1 MPRRLPLLIVTAA
14 LIVAAVLTLI
24 ALPRQTA
31 TAGPA
36 AASMRALLEA
46 RMADG
51 ASVTLQFERPF
62 MGGETLLTLP
72 DAEFDRQLFSVGDDY
87 LCVSEPWNDTRR
99 LHCTPFANVV
109 SVSYEMED

>member
-14 LIVAAVLTLI
+14 LIAAAVLALI
-24 ALPRQTA
+24 ALPRQSA
-31 TAGPA
+31 TAGEGPA
-36 AASMRALLEA
+36 SLRSLLES

-62 MGGETLLTLP
+62 LGGETLLTLP
-72 DAEFDRQLFSVGDDY
+72 DAEFDRQLFSVGEDY

-99 LHCTPFANVV
+99 LHCTPFANMV
-109 SVSYEMED
+109 SASYELED

>member
-1 MPRRLPLLIVTAA
+1 MARRLPLLTVTAA
-14 LIVAAVLTLI
+14 LIAAVILALI
-24 ALPRQTA
+24 ALPRQTT
-31 TAGPA
+31 TAGESP
-36 AASMRALLEA
+36 ASMRALLES

-62 MGGETLLTLP
+62 LGGETLLTLP
-72 DAEFDRQLFSVGDDY
+72 DAEFDRQLFSVGEDY

-109 SVSYEMED
+109 SASFDLED